1 VSIYKTNKISW
12 KDIYYPLC
20 PPSKD
25 KDAAAKPFSSDD
37 EHAEAIDLIITMM
50 KRSNGDIQTPKQPE
64 VMIKGNS
71 LFFYNTRTFAK
82 TIYNM
87 NN

>member
-1 VSIYKTNKISW
+1 MERHILPIVSTQQRQR
-12 KDIYYPLC
+12 C
-20 PPSKD
+20 PR
-25 KDAAAKPFSSDD
+25 KPFSSDD

-64 VMIKGNS
+64 VMIKSNS

-82 TIYNM
+82 TMYSM